1 MSIKLDHTIVYS
13 QDKNASAKFLAEIL
27 GLDAPTRFGIFLEVR
42 LDDDVTLDFAE
53 TSGETAT
60 EHYAF
65 LVGEKEF
72 DEIFGR
78 IKKRGL
84 KFWADPFHGRAGE
97 INTSDGG
104 RGLYFENPDG
114 HSLEILTK
122 RYGSGSGK

>member
-1 MSIKLDHTIVYS
+1 MSIKLNHTIVYS
-13 QDKNASAKFLAEIL
+13 KDENVSAKFLAEIL

-42 LDDDVTLDFAE
+42 LDNDVTLDFATTDGDIVE
-53 TSGETAT
+53 

-78 IKKRGL
+78 IREGGIQ
-84 KFWADPFHGRAGE
+84 FWADPFHNRAGE

-104 RGLYFENPDG
+104 RGLYFDNPDQ
-114 HSLEILTK
+114 HNLEILTK
-122 RYGSGSGK
+122 PYGSGT